1 MCVWKFEMIHFNR
14 LSQSIFV
21 VSLAI
26 LSLLSDAA
34 AKPRII
40 PVRTSVSFSSQSSEN
55 RWFLPVKSTDG
66 STVYVL
72 SLDPEFLVGH
82 HLAAL
87 TLGLRYF
94 GDKLDAPNLLD
105 PAGVWHGIQPC
116 DFVANDFAKGIQ
128 KSVFGEKRILPR
140 KNLGLV
146 VRIVVSKATVSQTSN
161 YNYQLDALDLQLEVD
176 NSNP

>member
-1 MCVWKFEMIHFNR
+1 MIHFIR
-14 LSQSIFV
+14 LSRSIFV
-21 VSLAI
+21 VSLAT

-40 PVRTSVSFSSQSSEN
+40 PMRTSISFSSYSSEN
-55 RWFLPVKSTDG
+55 RWSLPVKSTDG
-66 STVYVL
+66 STAYVL
-72 SLDPEFLVGH
+72 SLDPEFLAGH

-87 TLGLRYF
+87 TLGLRHF

-105 PAGVWHGIQPC
+105 PTRVWHGIQPC
-116 DFVANDFAKGIQ
+116 DFVANDFAEGIQ
-128 KSVFGEKRILPR
+128 KSVFGEKRTLPR

-146 VRIVVSKATVSQTSN
+146 VRIVVSKATVSLISKG
-161 YNYQLDALDLQLEVD
+161 NYQLDGLDLQLEVD